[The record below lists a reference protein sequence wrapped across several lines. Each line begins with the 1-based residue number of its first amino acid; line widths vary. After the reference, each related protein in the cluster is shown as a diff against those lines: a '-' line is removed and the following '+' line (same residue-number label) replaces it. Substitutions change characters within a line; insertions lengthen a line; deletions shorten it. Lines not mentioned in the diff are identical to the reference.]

1 MDSDHNPV
9 VATVGIQLK
18 KIIKKTG
25 RTKLNIDRLKDAVVA
40 DQAQSAALE
49 KRNSNNEETSQKW
62 VN

>member
-9 VATVGIQLK
+9 VATVGIQFK

-40 DQAQSAALE
+40 D
-49 KRNSNNEETSQKW
+49 R
-62 VN
+62 